1 MRNRL
6 TAAVLM
12 VAAVMLLVSP
22 VARADEEAEKKAIA
36 AAETWLA
43 LIDQGKIAE
52 SWETSAVLFRGAVT
66 QEQWQQTM
74 NGARGPLGKVIWR
87 KVLVAKYETQLP
99 GAPDG
104 EYVIVQFKSAF
115 ENKINA
121 TETVTPM
128 KDPDGQWRV
137 SGYYLK

>member
-6 TAAVLM
+6 TAVIPI

-22 VARADEEAEKKAIA
+22 AARADEEAEKKAIA

-74 NGARGPLGKVIWR
+74 SGTRGPLGKVIFR
-87 KVLVAKYETQLP
+87 KVQIAKYETQLP

-121 TETVTPM
+121 IETVTPM

-137 SGYYLK
+137 SGYHLK